1 MGKRA
6 KQKMICV
13 HPTRLDGLYP
23 HFLRRRLV
31 ENLTVHFPVAIF
43 KKIIQDEKCLQ
54 ALQHALKDKDVVAL
68 SYALRA
74 GLPSP
79 LFGLQLHG
87 VHVLANI

>member
-23 HFLRRRLV
+23 RFVRRRLV
-31 ENLTVHFPVAIF
+31 ENLTVHFAVAHPD
-43 KKIIQDEKCLQ
+43 QDEKCLQ

-68 SYALRA
+68 SYVLRA

-79 LFGLQLHG
+79 LFGSQLHG
-87 VHVLANI
+87 VHVLASI